1 MVGGAV
7 IDRLRGGDRSIRAL
21 ARDPKSAQAERPYVL
36 WTGGDL
42 RDPESLRGA
51 LEGCDVAVLCAGI
64 MSSDPGENF
73 AVNRDATR
81 ILLDE
86 AVREGVRRF
95 VYVSSTAVYGD
106 ADHCMTDEAA
116 PLSDDNPYARSK
128 IEAERIVLEVGR
140 DAPIHPCV
148 FRPCMITGEGDRN
161 LAPALRE
168 LVRQPVVPLPGHG
181 RKRLDLVAASD
192 VASAIIKGGIDGTG
206 GPGPYNL
213 TGGNPRTL
221 REILEQAA
229 ENVGTSPQ
237 WRSLSLEEARQELAA
252 AAEKGLPP
260 PIPPPLVGIASF
272 DWTYSIERARRE
284 LAYEPRASIH
294 F

>member
-7 IDRLRGGDRSIRAL
+7 IDRLRGGDHSIRAL
-21 ARDPKSAQAERPYVL
+21 ARDPENARTGRPSVP
-36 WTGGDL
+36 WMRGDL
-42 RDPESLRGA
+42 REPESLRGA
-51 LEGCDVAVLCAGI
+51 LEGYDVAILCAGI
-64 MSSDPGENF
+64 MSPDPEENF

-86 AVREGVRRF
+86 AVREGVQRF
-95 VYVSSTAVYGD
+95 VYISSTAVYGD
-106 ADHCMTDEAA
+106 ADHCMTDEEA
-116 PLSDDNPYARSK
+116 PLLGDNPYARSK
-128 IEAERIVLEVGR
+128 IEAERIVLDTGR
-140 DAPIHPCV
+140 NDPIHTCV
-148 FRPCMITGEGDRN
+148 LRPCMITGAGDRN

-192 VASAIIKGGIDGTG
+192 VASAIIKGGVQGIG

-221 REILEQAA
+221 LEILEQVA

-237 WRSLSLEEARQELAA
+237 WRSLTLDEARRELAA

-260 PIPPPLVGIASF
+260 PIPPPLVGVASF
-272 DWTYSIERARRE
+272 DWTYSMEKARRE